1 MPKASTRFRN
11 RKINFKT
18 RITIRTGCLDVPS
31 DHEDEEFGF
40 EEDRRASMGG
50 TAGERIGQLETG
62 VDKEEESE
70 HHLQKVIN
78 ASTAAL
84 LRSAVNESLPA
95 SSATLA
101 EVVQV
106 AAQNSSATSRQP
118 AVPHI
123 PIPDATGLVEPAAYE
138 ALYAHSKLFLPSSY
152 IRFSDTVEDTLDNVN
167 YTMDDEDEVWLKDY
181 NSNYARS
188 QDLLKSS
195 SGMPGE
201 EGKNKRPS
209 ARKGKEKERVELEF
223 DGPGPLSADDFE
235 RLMDHFEKTTEETV
249 PGLHLDTNRLPS
261 LADFEHT
268 FEGTVINPRLS
279 SVKIFAKFVYSH
291 WKERRLKRGG
301 KPIMPAIDFDESNE
315 NNPYVCFRRREI
327 KTVRKTRRTDAQNMD
342 RLIRLRDDLH
352 KAQEL
357 LNTVLSRER
366 VKREVV
372 ELEKAIFE
380 GRCMVREM
388 KRTLREPT
396 GDENLLVDKK
406 EKKRKREGSGFGSIQ
421 LSTDRAQHSI
431 VKSPLRKAGVLS
443 ANSAGAGYAQDVL
456 LLHEKVK
463 ATNRSMDRDLAR
475 RREEQ
480 NGWEDLTDSA
490 YQSMALPASAMRWRG
505 PMVSDTPSLAKSS
518 RELAS
523 GFEQGIA
530 FATPIIESNQ
540 YRKRVGRGGRFILDR
555 IIAPNQRPARTST
568 GPLASTSTSHLLP
581 QDEDTARQRR
591 LAERWRFDDD
601 LRNEFP
607 SLDDPPLIDDYS
619 LQYVSKRRN
628 LLDSED
634 VDCLQSHAD
643 IYLSRVSEYLNREP
657 DPDPPVVKIGK
668 LPEKPVA
675 NILNMGFA
683 RAQYPLAPSTLQEQM
698 MAVQAAVHA
707 QGNNAV
713 HGKRVASGPAPLNGN
728 LGIQMTPRG
737 RRNPSGPVGP
747 VNGSSSN
754 PANNSNL
761 SQSHLQSSGS
771 VGWPNGTAPL
781 NAGTPGTNSNSPGV
795 NGNGPT
801 GQAGCQIP
809 VPYSGMSPL
818 PGGLAR
824 SIPIP
829 ANGSPAAR
837 MMNGINASANLS
849 NGMMS
854 ISQSNSTNPQLRL
867 NGSPSGSRISA
878 ASPPPQ
884 ASISRHPSPSLLHM
898 KSPGARQQVKRPPS
912 ALGVHQQ
919 SPPPNQPSAHPMP
932 STSPSPS
939 PIPTRINSSSHPTT
953 QRIYGSPPSNHQLAN
968 HINPIPSPNQ
978 HCKSGGTNHHQMLT
992 PGSHVFATT
1001 YATHQPAVQTATPNS
1016 GTTTT
1021 GV

>member
-70 HHLQKVIN
+70 HHLQKVIS

-84 LRSAVNESLPA
+84 LRSAVNEGLPA
-95 SSATLA
+95 SSAILA
-101 EVVQV
+101 EATQV
-106 AAQNSSATSRQP
+106 AAQNSSATSHQP

-167 YTMDDEDEVWLKDY
+167 YTMDDEDEAWLKEY
-181 NSNYARS
+181 NSNYAARARS
-188 QDLLKSS
+188 QDPSKSS

-209 ARKGKEKERVELEF
+209 ARKGKEKERVEAEF
-223 DGPGPLSADDFE
+223 DGPGPLSADDLE

-279 SVKIFAKFVYSH
+279 SGKIFAKFVYSH

-396 GDENLLVDKK
+396 GDENLLIDKK

-443 ANSAGAGYAQDVL
+443 ANSTGPGYPQDVL
-456 LLHEKVK
+456 LLQEKVK
-463 ATNRSMDRDLAR
+463 ATSRNMDRDLAR

-505 PMVSDTPSLAKSS
+505 PMVSDTSSLAKSS

-540 YRKRVGRGGRFILDR
+540 YRRRIGRGGRFILDR
-555 IIAPNQRPARTST
+555 IIAPNQRPARMSA
-568 GPLASTSTSHLLP
+568 GPFASTSTSHLLSH
-581 QDEDTARQRR
+581 DDDTSRQRR

-628 LLDSED
+628 LLDSDD

-668 LPEKPVA
+668 LPEKPVP
-675 NILNMGFA
+675 NLLNMGFA

-707 QGNNAV
+707 QGNNAA
-713 HGKRVASGPAPLNGN
+713 HGKRAASGPAPVNGN
-728 LGIQMTPRG
+728 SGIQMTPRG
-737 RRNPSGPVGP
+737 RRNPSGPAVP

-754 PANNSNL
+754 PTSNSNR
-761 SQSHLQSSGS
+761 S
-771 VGWPNGTAPL
+771 VGWLNGTAPL
-781 NAGTPGTNSNSPGV
+781 TANTPGPNTNSPGM
-795 NGNGPT
+795 NANAAT
-801 GQAGCQIP
+801 GQSSSQIS
-809 VPYSGMSPL
+809 VPYSGISLL

-837 MMNGINASANLS
+837 MMNGINAPTNLS

-854 ISQSNSTNPQLRL
+854 ISQSNSTNPQLRV
-867 NGSPSGSRISA
+867 NGSPSASRLSA

-884 ASISRHPSPSLLHM
+884 ASISRHSSPSLLHM
-898 KSPGARQQVKRPPS
+898 KSPGTRQQVKRPLS
-912 ALGVHQQ
+912 SLGVHQQ
-919 SPPPNQPSAHPMP
+919 SPPPNQTSAHPMT

-939 PIPTRINSSSHPTT
+939 PIPTRINSASHPTT

-968 HINPIPSPNQ
+968 HNHNNPILSPSQ
-978 HCKSGGTNHHQMLT
+978 HCKPGGTTNHHQMLT
-992 PGSHVFATT
+992 PGSHVFAAT
-1001 YATHQPAVQTATPNS
+1001 YATHQSPVQTATPNP
-1016 GTTTT
+1016 GATTT

>member
-70 HHLQKVIN
+70 HHLQKVIS

-101 EVVQV
+101 EVTQA
-106 AAQNSSATSRQP
+106 AAQNPSATSHQP

-167 YTMDDEDEVWLKDY
+167 YTMDDEDEAWLKEY
-181 NSNYARS
+181 NSNFAARARS
-188 QDLLKSS
+188 QDPFKSS
-195 SGMPGE
+195 SGLPGE
-201 EGKNKRPS
+201 EGKTKRPS
-209 ARKGKEKERVELEF
+209 ARKGKEKERVEPEF

-261 LADFEHT
+261 LADFEHS
-268 FEGTVINPRLS
+268 FEGTAINPRLS

-380 GRCMVREM
+380 GRCMVRQM
-388 KRTLREPT
+388 KRTLQEPT

-406 EKKRKREGSGFGSIQ
+406 EKKRKREGSGFG
-421 LSTDRAQHSI
+421 I

-443 ANSAGAGYAQDVL
+443 AHSAGPSYPQDVL

-463 ATNRSMDRDLAR
+463 ATNRNMDRDHAR

-555 IIAPNQRPARTST
+555 IIAPNQRSSRIST
-568 GPLASTSTSHLLP
+568 GPFASTSTSHLLS
-581 QDEDTARQRR
+581 QEEDASCQRR

-657 DPDPPVVKIGK
+657 EPDPPVVKIGK

-675 NILNMGFA
+675 NILNMGFG
-683 RAQYPLAPSTLQEQM
+683 RAQYPLASSTLQEQM

-707 QGNNAV
+707 QSNNAA
-713 HGKRVASGPAPLNGN
+713 HGKRAASGPAPVNGN
-728 LGIQMTPRG
+728 SGIQMTPRG
-737 RRNPSGPVGP
+737 RRNPSGPAVP

-754 PANNSNL
+754 PQTNPNL
-761 SQSHLQSSGS
+761 SQSHLQSSGP
-771 VGWPNGTAPL
+771 VGWTNGSTPLTA
-781 NAGTPGTNSNSPGV
+781 NTPGPNANSPGMNA
-795 NGNGPT
+795 NGTT
-801 GQAGCQIP
+801 GQSSCQIP
-809 VPYSGMSPL
+809 VPYSGISLL

-837 MMNGINASANLS
+837 MMNGINAPTH
-849 NGMMS
+849 GMIS
-854 ISQSNSTNPQLRL
+854 IGQSNSTNPQLRL

-898 KSPGARQQVKRPPS
+898 KSPGTRPQVKRPPS
-912 ALGVHQQ
+912 SLGVHQQ
-919 SPPPNQPSAHPMP
+919 SPPPNQPLAHPMP

-939 PIPTRINSSSHPTT
+939 PIPTRINPSSHPTT

-968 HINPIPSPNQ
+968 HTNPILSPSQ
-978 HCKSGGTNHHQMLT
+978 HCKSGGTTNHHQILT
-992 PGSHVFATT
+992 PASHVFATN
-1001 YATHQPAVQTATPNS
+1001 YATHQSPVQTATPNS
-1016 GTTTT
+1016 GATTT